1 MAEIRYTKTHQWIR
15 RDGDTYTVGITD
27 YAQEQLGNVIY
38 VSLPAAGRRYKQ
50 QDEAAV
56 VESMKVASDVY
67 MPVAGEITEI
77 NTELNTQPSLV
88 NADPEGRGWFF
99 KVKPSSA
106 EQFDDLMDEAAY
118 KASLS

>member
-1 MAEIRYTKTHQWIR
+1 MAEIRYTETHQWIR
-15 RDGDTYTVGITD
+15 RDGDAYTVGITD

-38 VSLPAAGRRYKQ
+38 VSLPAVGRRYKQ

-77 NTELNTQPSLV
+77 NMELNTEPSLV

-99 KVKPSSA
+99 KVKPSSP

-118 KASLS
+118 KASLA

>member
-15 RDGDTYTVGITD
+15 RDGDAYTVGITD

-38 VSLPAAGRRYKQ
+38 VSLPAVGRRYKQ

-77 NTELNTQPSLV
+77 NMELNTEPSLV

-99 KVKPSSA
+99 KVKPSSP

-118 KASLS
+118 KASLA

>member
-1 MAEIRYTKTHQWIR
+1 MAEIRYTETHQWIR
-15 RDGDTYTVGITD
+15 RDGDVYTVGITD

-38 VSLPAAGRRYKQ
+38 VSLPAVGRRYKQ

-77 NTELNTQPSLV
+77 NTELNTEPSLV

-99 KVKPSSA
+99 KVKPSSP
-106 EQFDDLMDEAAY
+106 EQFDDLRDEAAY
-118 KASLS
+118 KASLT